1 MKKTFLS
8 VVFIVVF
15 ILSAG
20 AFAQSIEVISVYPK
34 AQFSVKNISTSN
46 FTLTFSI
53 GNDNYLELFL
63 TNVSTTESI
72 KVNWQDVSLLFSG
85 QAIKP
90 NFKVTPP
97 SVILPGSYV
106 EAEIK
111 LNNNIL
117 STTSVISVL
126 LPISI
131 HNSVTTYEIRLKINL
146 SAYTPSQPSTYT
158 PSQPSTNKLQYPFK
172 HLWDFPLQW
181 GTVNFNKKG
190 QPVSTTAGLFGVP
203 FLACVQKNFFSPIH
217 TGVNTYWG
225 YDTFLF
231 IPLDINIGADYVTSG
246 GFYIG
251 IGIGASW
258 LPLISTSNGYYGN
271 TSSMSPIYP
280 TISIGAYY

>member
-1 MKKTFLS
+1 MRKTFLS
-8 VVFIVVF
+8 LMFATIF
-15 ILSAG
+15 ILSVS

-53 GNDNYLELFL
+53 SNDNYLELFL

-72 KVNWQDVSLLFSG
+72 KVNWQNVSLSLSG

-131 HNSVTTYEIRLKINL
+131 HNSATTYEIRLKINL
-146 SAYTPSQPSTYT
+146 SAYTPSQPS
-158 PSQPSTNKLQYPFK
+158 SNKLQYPFK
-172 HLWDFPLQW
+172 HLWAFPLQW
-181 GTVNFNKKG
+181 GNVNFNEKG
-190 QPVSTTAGLFGVP
+190 QAISTTGGLFGIP
-203 FLACVQKNFFSPIH
+203 FLLGSQRNFFSPLH
-217 TGVNTYWG
+217 TGVNAYWG

-231 IPLDINIGADYVTSG
+231 IIPLDINIGVDYITSG

-258 LPLISTSNGYYGN
+258 LPLISNTSYEYGY

-280 TISIGAYY
+280 TISIGTYY